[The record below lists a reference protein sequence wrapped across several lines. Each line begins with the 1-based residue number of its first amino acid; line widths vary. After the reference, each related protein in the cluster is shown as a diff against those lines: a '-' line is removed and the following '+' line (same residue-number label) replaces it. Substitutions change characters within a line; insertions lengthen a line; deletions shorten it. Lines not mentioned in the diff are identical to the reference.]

1 MELIL
6 FIIVLIILYY
16 GIKFLFKL
24 GKSVLYIFFITS
36 LFLSFGGQILVA
48 YVVERVGKLFRIRYF
63 LSWLTCIITL
73 TATVYWGIQGTHEIY
88 ESYTFSSLK
97 FGLSGIL
104 FIIVAFQSK
113 FPKGIKEKCFSPEFI
128 NKKENNFYIM
138 TFTAFALVVTSAYL
152 YLIFEYFNI
161 SSDYLFYAEI
171 FFFVSSIL
179 LQLYLVF
186 FISEIKKIFSRLE
199 QEMTNL
205 EAILYSEL
213 YSIVSKEISII
224 EKDDIEL
231 LIRSYLGKL
240 IWDNKYVEINTI
252 DDSMIIRIDLYN
264 EVYEE
269 LISNLELE
277 NKITD
282 FQLLTIVK
290 QHLPFFDDANANF
303 YIDSYL
309 SEIGQFNIDNNI
321 QKYFSLF
328 KKDNYRIC
336 SSCGVIE
343 YIETDI
349 TEEWFCSD
357 ICKDTEKN
365 CLEIKEKPFNKF
377 VEESAT
383 SGFIL
388 MQGAIANNLNHK
400 ITTPKNRIPDKNNN
414 DTAKKGGTS
423 HGFAAEKANHYADKI
438 SGKNAKIIG
447 DDNSRNGADRLV
459 NGQEI
464 QTKYFK
470 TAQKSVNAA
479 FDKKTGNLKYID
491 SNGKPMQI
499 EVPKDQYE
507 KAVETMSNKIK
518 EGKVSGVTDP
528 NEAKNLIRKGSVTYQ
543 QAKNITEFGT
553 FESLTFDAIDGA
565 VVSLSAAGIS
575 FGITVVIHY
584 LNTKDKNQAIQTASL
599 QAGKTFITTMVVYVG
614 AQQLQRLNAI
624 ANVLQHV
631 DVKHLPKSLE
641 NVLKNGMGISSR
653 SGLNKML
660 KGSIVTS
667 AVLIAVSSGPD
678 FLKMLR
684 GRMSGAQFLHNTA
697 IISSGVAGGGIGT
710 IVGGVLGTP
719 LGPIGVVGGQFLG
732 GMAGGMI
739 SSFVANKF
747 LGKMRESDQE
757 KMMKI
762 IQIQFEYLAKLF
774 MMRKEEI
781 DNISLN
787 LSKYLTQ
794 KVLEIMF
801 SQKTENRIAF
811 ANFILK
817 PIFVG
822 VVKQREIV
830 SITNN
835 DIIKALEFKS
845 A

>member
-1 MELIL
+1 MELI
-6 FIIVLIILYY
+6 FYIILIVILYY

-24 GKSVLYIFFITS
+24 GKNIFLIVLI
-36 LFLSFGGQILVA
+36 LLVLLSFGGQILVA
-48 YVVERVGKLFRIRYF
+48 YLVERIGKLFRIRHF
-63 LSWLTCIITL
+63 LTWLLCLVTSFI
-73 TATVYWGIQGTHEIY
+73 AVYWGIQGFHKIY

-97 FGLSGIL
+97 FSLSGIS
-104 FIIVAFQSK
+104 FIIIAFQFNFLK
-113 FPKGIKEKCFSPEFI
+113 AIKDKNFSSEI
-128 NKKENNFYIM
+128 IDKKEANLYIM
-138 TFTAFALVVTSAYL
+138 TFTSFTLLITSAYL

-161 SSDYLFYAEI
+161 GFEYLFYTEL
-171 FFFVSSIL
+171 FFFISSIF
-179 LQLYLVF
+179 LQMYIIF
-186 FISEIKKIFSRLE
+186 SISEIKKIFSRLDT
-199 QEMTNL
+199 QMVDL
-205 EAILYSEL
+205 DAIVYSEL
-213 YSIVSKEISII
+213 YSIVSEDISII
-224 EKDDIEL
+224 EKDELEL

-240 IWDNKYVEINTI
+240 IWDDSYVEINI
-252 DDSMIIRIDLYN
+252 IEDSWIIKSNLYN
-264 EVYEE
+264 VTY
-269 LISNLELE
+269 SNLVINLE
-277 NKITD
+277 SKDKITD
-282 FQLLTIVK
+282 SQLLNIIRE
-290 QHLPFFDDANANF
+290 HLPFSDDANANF

-309 SEIGQFNIDNNI
+309 SEIGQYNIDNST

-343 YIETDI
+343 YIDTDV

-377 VEESAT
+377 VEESAL
-383 SGFIL
+383 SGFVL
-388 MQGAIANNLNHK
+388 LQGAIANNLNHK
-400 ITTPKNRIPDKNNN
+400 ITTPKNRISDKKN
-414 DTAKKGGTS
+414 GGTA
-423 HGFAAEKANHYADKI
+423 HGFAAEKANHYSDKI
-438 SGKNAKIIG
+438 SGNNATIIG
-447 DDNSRNGADRLV
+447 DDNAKNGADRLV

-464 QTKYFK
+464 QTKYYK
-470 TAQKSVNAA
+470 TGQKSVNAA
-479 FDKKTGNLKYID
+479 FDKNGNLKYID

-507 KAVETMSNKIK
+507 KAVETMSKKIK
-518 EGKVSGVTDP
+518 EGKVPGVTDP
-528 NEAKNLIRKGSVTYQ
+528 NEAKKIIRKGSVTYQ

-553 FESLTFDAIDGA
+553 FESLRFDAVDGA

-614 AQQLQRLNAI
+614 AQQLQRLNTI

-641 NVLKNGMGISSR
+641 NVLKNGMGVSSG

-697 IISSGVAGGGIGT
+697 IISSGIAGGGIGT

-719 LGPIGVVGGQFLG
+719 LGPIGVVGGQFIG

-747 LGKMRESDQE
+747 LGKMIESDQE

-762 IQIQFEYLAKLF
+762 IKIQFEYLAKLF
-774 MMRKEEI
+774 MMREEEI
-781 DNISLN
+781 DNISFN
-787 LSKYLTQ
+787 LSKYLTY
-794 KVLEIMF
+794 KVLEIMY

-835 DIIKALEFKS
+835 DIVKALEFKS
-845 A
+845 

>member
-6 FIIVLIILYY
+6 FIILLAILYY
-16 GIKFLFKL
+16 GFKFLFKL
-24 GKSVLYIFFITS
+24 GKNLFSILFIIL
-36 LFLSFGGQILVA
+36 LFLAFGGQILIA
-48 YVVERVGKLFRIRYF
+48 YIVERIGKLFKIRYF
-63 LSWLTCIITL
+63 ISWLISIVTL
-73 TATVYWGIQGTHEIY
+73 IATAYWGIEGTHKFY
-88 ESYTFSSLK
+88 ESFTFSSLK
-97 FGLSGIL
+97 FVLVGIL
-104 FIIVAFQSK
+104 FIVISFQFRYFK
-113 FPKGIKEKCFSPEFI
+113 NMKNKIFSPEI
-128 NKKENNFYIM
+128 IDKKENNFYIM
-138 TFTAFALVVTSAYL
+138 TFTAFALVGTSAYI
-152 YLIFEYFNI
+152 YLIFEYLNI
-161 SSDYLFYAEI
+161 KFDYLDYLEI
-171 FFFVSSIL
+171 FFFISSTL
-179 LQLYLVF
+179 LQLYILLSV
-186 FISEIKKIFSRLE
+186 SEIKKIFSRLDKE
-199 QEMTNL
+199 TADL
-205 EAILYSEL
+205 EAIIYSEL
-213 YSIVSKEISII
+213 YNIVSEEISLI
-224 EKDDIEL
+224 EKNDIEL
-231 LIRSYLGKL
+231 LVRSYLGKL
-240 IWDNKYVEINTI
+240 LWDNKYVEINTI

-269 LISNLELE
+269 LINDLES
-277 NKITD
+277 KDMITD
-282 FQLLTIVK
+282 FQLLTTVK
-290 QHLPFFDDANANF
+290 QHLPFFDDTNANF

-309 SEIGQFNIDNNI
+309 SEIGQYNLDNNA

-328 KKDNYRIC
+328 KKDNYRTC

-343 YIETDI
+343 YIDTDI

-357 ICKDTEKN
+357 LCRDTEKN

-383 SGFIL
+383 SGFVL
-388 MQGAIANNLNHK
+388 MQGAIAHNQNHK
-400 ITTPKNRIPDKNNN
+400 ITTPNNEG
-414 DTAKKGGTS
+414 TA
-423 HGFAAEKANHYADKI
+423 HGFAAEKANHYSDKI
-438 SGKNAKIIG
+438 SGKKAKIIG
-447 DDNSRNGADRLV
+447 DDNAKNGADRLV

-464 QTKYFK
+464 QTKYYK

-479 FDKKTGNLKYID
+479 FDKSGNLKYID

-499 EVPKDQYE
+499 EVPKDQYD
-507 KAVETMSNKIK
+507 KAVETMANKIK
-518 EGKVSGVTDP
+518 DGKVPGVTDP
-528 NEAKNLIRKGSVTYQ
+528 NEAKNLIRKGSITYQ

-553 FESLTFDAIDGA
+553 FESLTFDVIDGA
-565 VVSLSAAGIS
+565 VVSFSAAGIS

-614 AQQLQRLNAI
+614 AQQLQRLNAV
-624 ANVLQHV
+624 ANVLQHI
-631 DVKHLPKSLE
+631 DVKYLPKSLE

-774 MMRKEEI
+774 MMRQEEI

-794 KVLEIMF
+794 NVLETMY
-801 SQKTENRIAF
+801 SQKIENRIAF